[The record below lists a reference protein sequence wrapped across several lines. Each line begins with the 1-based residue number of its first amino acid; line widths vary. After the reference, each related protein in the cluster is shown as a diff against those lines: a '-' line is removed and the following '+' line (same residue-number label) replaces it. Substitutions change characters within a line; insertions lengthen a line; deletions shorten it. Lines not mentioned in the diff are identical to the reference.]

1 MLEVINLSNK
11 VEERLSCDILL
22 IELSLD
28 WNNRLTKT
36 ERMDSINCSYIY
48 DDFGYVFNC
57 IEAICNKVFDV
68 NTSYFIEGS
77 VTKLEKRI

>member
-1 MLEVINLSNK
+1 
-11 VEERLSCDILL
+11 
-22 IELSLD
+22 
-28 WNNRLTKT
+28 
-36 ERMDSINCSYIY
+36 MDSINCSYIY